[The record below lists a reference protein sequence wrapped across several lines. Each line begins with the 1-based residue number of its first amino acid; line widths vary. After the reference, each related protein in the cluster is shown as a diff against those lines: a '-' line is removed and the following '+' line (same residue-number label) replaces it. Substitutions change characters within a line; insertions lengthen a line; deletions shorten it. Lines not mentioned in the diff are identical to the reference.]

1 MPFPF
6 DLLKPC
12 AMSDSNRHP
21 RMWRPDWD
29 GFTEM
34 IQVLLQKP
42 LRTALSGLG
51 VGWGLFMI
59 IITIGS
65 ANGLQ
70 NGVSQ
75 DLGDMAKNSMF
86 MWTESTSMP
95 YKGFQRGRPIDLKI
109 GDVEYLAA
117 NSRVLEVAA
126 PQNQL
131 GGWRG
136 SNNVT
141 RGLKT
146 GAFTVFG
153 EFPEQQLIEARPL
166 KEGRHI
172 NARDIEDK
180 RKIAVIGERVRDI
193 LFTKAESPIGG
204 SIRINGVNFTVVGV
218 FSSMRSG
225 EDAEEDLQ
233 SIRIPFTAFNQAF
246 HKGDEV
252 GWLCLLFDEEVHADS
267 AAAEIMSVLKARLSI
282 HPDDNRAFGHW
293 TVAREFEEIQSVFSA
308 IRWVSF
314 VFGGLALLAGI
325 IGIMNIMLITVR
337 ERTNEL
343 GIRRALGATP
353 GVVVRQIMGET
364 LLLTTLF
371 GLMGA
376 ILGVATIEGINAL
389 LGSMPDLQ
397 GGSFRNPEV
406 SIDIVLQSLLT
417 MVVMG
422 AFAGILPAFRAV
434 SIRPV
439 EAIRTE

>member
-1 MPFPF
+1 M
-6 DLLKPC
+6 
-12 AMSDSNRHP
+12 NRGQQI
-21 RMWRPDWD
+21 RWIPDWD
-29 GFTEM
+29 GFLEL

-42 LRTALSGLG
+42 VRTALSGLG

-86 MWTESTSMP
+86 MWTQSTSMA
-95 YKGFQRGRPIDLKI
+95 YKGFQRGRPIDLTLS
-109 GDVEYLAA
+109 DVNYLAA
-117 NSRVLEVAA
+117 NSQTLRAVA

-166 KEGRHI
+166 RSGRHI
-172 NARDIEDK
+172 NERDIGDK
-180 RKIAVIGERVRDI
+180 RKIAVIGERVREI
-193 LFTKAESPIGG
+193 LFTSQEDPIGG
-204 SIRINGVNFTVVGV
+204 AIRINGVNFTVVGV
-218 FSSMRSG
+218 FGSLRSG

-246 HKGDEV
+246 HMGDEV
-252 GWLCLLFDEEVHADS
+252 GWLCLLFDETIHADT
-267 AAAEIMSVLKARLSI
+267 AAAEVISILKGRLSI

-293 TVAREFEEIQSVFSA
+293 TVAKEFEEIQTVFSA

-314 VFGGLALLAGI
+314 VFGGLALLAGV

-364 LLLTTLF
+364 LLLTVLF

-376 ILGVATIEGINAL
+376 ILGVGTIEGINQL
-389 LGSMPDLQ
+389 LETVPSLQ

-406 SIDIVLQSLLT
+406 SIDIVVQSLAT
-417 MVVMG
+417 MVIMG
-422 AFAGILPAFRAV
+422 AVAGILPAFRAI

>member
-1 MPFPF
+1 MNNGQS
-6 DLLKPC
+6 K
-12 AMSDSNRHP
+12 R
-21 RMWRPDWD
+21 WIPDWD
-29 GFTEM
+29 GFLEL

-42 LRTALSGLG
+42 VRTALSGLG

-86 MWTESTSMP
+86 MWTQSTSMA
-95 YKGFQRGRPIDLKI
+95 YKGFQRGRPIDLTLS
-109 GDVEYLAA
+109 DVNYLAA
-117 NSRVLEVAA
+117 NSRTIQAVA

-153 EFPEQQLIEARPL
+153 EFPAQQLIEARPL
-166 KEGRHI
+166 RSGRHI
-172 NARDIEDK
+172 NERDIEDN
-180 RKIAVIGERVRDI
+180 RKIAVIGERVREI
-193 LFTKAESPIGG
+193 LFTAQEDPIGG
-204 SIRINGVNFTVVGV
+204 SIRINGVNFTVVGT
-218 FSSMRSG
+218 FGSMRSG

-246 HKGDEV
+246 HMGDDV
-252 GWLCLLFDEEVHADS
+252 GWLCLLFDENVHADTAS
-267 AAAEIMSVLKARLSI
+267 AEVFTILKSRLSI

-293 TVAREFEEIQSVFSA
+293 TVAKRFEEIQTVFSA

-314 VFGGLALLAGI
+314 VFGGLALLAGV

-364 LLLTTLF
+364 LLLTVLF
-371 GLMGA
+371 GLIGT
-376 ILGVATIEGINAL
+376 ILGVGTIEGINQL
-389 LGSMPDLQ
+389 LEASPSLQ

-406 SIDIVLQSLLT
+406 SIDIVVQSLAT
-417 MVVMG
+417 MVIMG
-422 AFAGILPAFRAV
+422 AIAGILPAFRAI

>member
-1 MPFPF
+1 MSERPFSRRF
-6 DLLKPC
+6 RL
-12 AMSDSNRHP
+12 
-21 RMWRPDWD
+21 DWD
-29 GFTEM
+29 GFLEL

-42 LRTALSGLG
+42 VRTALSGLG

-86 MWTESTSMP
+86 MWTQSTSMA
-95 YKGFQRGRPIDLKI
+95 YKGFQRGRPIDLTL

-117 NSRVLEVAA
+117 NSQLLEAVA

-153 EFPEQQLIEARPL
+153 EFPEQQRIEARPL
-166 KEGRHI
+166 REGRHI
-172 NARDIEDK
+172 NARDVEEK
-180 RKIAVIGERVRDI
+180 RKIAVIGERVREI
-193 LFTKAESPIGG
+193 LFGPDEEVIGG

-218 FSSMRSG
+218 FGSLRSG

-246 HKGDEV
+246 HMGDEV
-252 GWLCLLFDEEVHADS
+252 GWLCLLFNEEVHADT
-267 AAAEIMSVLKARLSI
+267 AAAEVMSILKARLSI

-293 TVAREFEEIQSVFSA
+293 TVAKEFEEIQTVFRA
-308 IRWVSF
+308 IRGVSF
-314 VFGGLALLAGI
+314 VFGGLALLAGV

-353 GVVVRQIMGET
+353 AVVVRQIMGET
-364 LLLTTLF
+364 LLLTVLF
-371 GLMGA
+371 GLVGA
-376 ILGVATIEGINAL
+376 VLGVATIEGIDYAL
-389 LGSMPDLQ
+389 QTMPGME

-406 SIDIVLQSLLT
+406 SVDIVVQSLVT
-417 MVVMG
+417 MVIMG
-422 AFAGILPAFRAV
+422 AIAGILPAFRAV
-434 SIRPV
+434 SVRPV

>member
-1 MPFPF
+1 
-6 DLLKPC
+6 
-12 AMSDSNRHP
+12 MSDKNRKL
-21 RMWRPDWD
+21 RLLRPDWD
-29 GFTEM
+29 GFIEM
-34 IQVLLQKP
+34 IQALVQKP
-42 LRTALSGLG
+42 FRTALSGLG

-65 ANGLQ
+65 ANGLE
-70 NGVSQ
+70 NGVAQ
-75 DLGDMAKNSMF
+75 DIGAKAKNSMF
-86 MWTESTSMP
+86 LWTQSTSMP
-95 YKGFQRGRPIDLKI
+95 YKGFQRGRPIDLTI
-109 GDVEYLAA
+109 SDVEYLAA
-117 NSRVLEVAA
+117 NSQTLEAVA

-166 KEGRHI
+166 TVGRHI
-172 NARDIEDK
+172 NVRDIKDK
-180 RKIAVIGERVRDI
+180 RKIAVIGERVRDV
-193 LFTKAESPIGG
+193 LFSKQEEAIGG
-204 SIRINGVNFTVVGV
+204 FIRINGVNFTVVGV
-218 FSSMRSG
+218 FRTMRSG

-233 SIRIPFTAFNQAF
+233 SIRIPFTSFNQAF
-246 HKGDEV
+246 HKGDDV
-252 GWLCLLFDEEVHADS
+252 GWLCLLLNENVHADS
-267 AAAEIMSVLKARLSI
+267 AASEIMSVLKGRLSI

-293 TVAREFEEIQSVFSA
+293 TVAEEFEEIQSVFVA
-308 IRWVSF
+308 IRRVSF

-343 GIRRALGATP
+343 GIRRALGASP
-353 GVVVRQIMGET
+353 AVVVRQIIGET
-364 LLLTTLF
+364 LFLTTLF
-371 GLMGA
+371 GLIGA
-376 ILGVATIEGINAL
+376 IFGVGTIEGINVL
-389 LGSMPDLQ
+389 LERMPDLQ

-422 AFAGILPAFRAV
+422 AFAGILPAFKAV

>member
-1 MPFPF
+1 MNRRFKHFF
-6 DLLKPC
+6 DRDHFLEL
-12 AMSDSNRHP
+12 
-21 RMWRPDWD
+21 
-29 GFTEM
+29 
-34 IQVLLQKP
+34 IQILIQRP

-59 IITIGS
+59 ILTIGS
-65 ANGLQ
+65 ANGLE

-75 DLGDMAKNSMF
+75 DLGDSAKNSMF
-86 MWTESTSMP
+86 MWTQSTSIP
-95 YKGFQRGRPIDLKI
+95 YKGFQRGRSVDLTI
-109 GDVEYLAA
+109 SDVEYLKA
-117 NSRVLEVAA
+117 NSQTLVVTA

-141 RGLKT
+141 RGIKT

-153 EFPEQQLIEARPL
+153 EYPEQRLIEAKPI
-166 KEGRHI
+166 EVGRHI
-172 NARDIEDK
+172 NNQDIADG
-180 RKIAVIGERVRDI
+180 RKIAVIGKRVRDI
-193 LFTKAESPIGG
+193 LFAADEEPIGG
-204 SIRINGVNFTVVGV
+204 SIRINGVNFVVVGV
-218 FSSMRSG
+218 FGSLRDG

-233 SIRIPFTAFNQAF
+233 SILIPFSTFNQAF
-246 HKGDEV
+246 HYGDEV
-252 GWLCLLFDEEVHADS
+252 SWLCLLFDENVHADS
-267 AAAEIMSVLKARLSI
+267 AATEVMSVLKSRLSI
-282 HPDDNRAFGHW
+282 HPDDDRAFGHW
-293 TVAREFEEIQSVFSA
+293 TVAEEYEQIQSVFGA

-343 GIRRALGATP
+343 GVRRALGASP
-353 GVVVRQIMGET
+353 GMIVRQIMGET
-364 LLLTTLF
+364 LFLTSLF
-371 GLMGA
+371 GLIGA
-376 ILGVATIEGINAL
+376 VLGVATIEAIDAFLRASPG
-389 LGSMPDLQ
+389 MD

-406 SIDIVLQSLLT
+406 SVDIVIKSLAI

-422 AFAGILPAFRAV
+422 AVAGVLPALRAV

>member
-1 MPFPF
+1 
-6 DLLKPC
+6 
-12 AMSDSNRHP
+12 MSDQLKRLFDRDH
-21 RMWRPDWD
+21 
-29 GFTEM
+29 FLEL
-34 IQVLLQKP
+34 IQILVQKP

-59 IITIGS
+59 ILTIGS
-65 ANGLQ
+65 ANGLE

-75 DLGDMAKNSMF
+75 DLGDSARNSMF
-86 MWTESTSMP
+86 MWTQSTSMP
-95 YKGFQRGRPIDLKI
+95 YKGFQRGRSVDLTI
-109 GDVEYLAA
+109 SDVEYLKA
-117 NSRVLEVAA
+117 NSQTLVATA

-141 RGLKT
+141 RGIKT

-153 EFPEQQLIEARPL
+153 EYPEQRLIEAKPIQS
-166 KEGRHI
+166 GRHI
-172 NARDIEDK
+172 NNRDIADR
-180 RKIAVIGERVRDI
+180 RKIAVIGKRVQDI
-193 LFTKAESPIGG
+193 LFAKDEDPIGN
-204 SIRINGVNFTVVGV
+204 SIRINGVNFVVVGV
-218 FSSMRSG
+218 FGSMRDG

-233 SIRIPFTAFNQAF
+233 SILIPFSTFNQAF
-246 HKGDEV
+246 HYGDEV
-252 GWLCLLFDEEVHADS
+252 GWLCLLFDENVHADS
-267 AAAEIMSVLKARLSI
+267 AAAEVMAVLKSRLSI

-293 TVAREFEEIQSVFSA
+293 TVAEEYEQIQSVFGA

-343 GIRRALGATP
+343 GVRRALGASP
-353 GVVVRQIMGET
+353 GMIVRQIMGET
-364 LLLTTLF
+364 LFLTSLF
-371 GLMGA
+371 GIIGA
-376 ILGVATIEGINAL
+376 VLGVATIEGVDAIL
-389 LGSMPDLQ
+389 LSSPGME

-406 SIDIVLQSLLT
+406 SVDIVLKSLAI

-422 AFAGILPAFRAV
+422 AIAGILPAIRAV

>member
-1 MPFPF
+1 
-6 DLLKPC
+6 
-12 AMSDSNRHP
+12 MSEFRP
-21 RMWRPDWD
+21 QQRRGWRPDWD
-29 GFTEM
+29 GFLELV
-34 IQVLLQKP
+34 QVLLQKP
-42 LRTALSGLG
+42 VRTALSGLG

-59 IITIGS
+59 IITIAS

-86 MWTESTSMP
+86 MWTQSTSMA
-95 YKGFQRGRPIDLKI
+95 YKGFQRGRPIDLTI
-109 GDVEYLAA
+109 SDVEYLAA
-117 NSRVLEVAA
+117 NSQILEAVA

-146 GAFTVFG
+146 GAFTVYG
-153 EFPEQQLIEARPL
+153 EYPAQQLIEARPL
-166 KEGRHI
+166 KEGRHL
-172 NARDIEDK
+172 NDRDIEDK

-193 LFTKAESPIGG
+193 LFSSKEEAIGG

-218 FSSMRSG
+218 FTSMRSG

-246 HKGDEV
+246 HMGDEV
-252 GWLCLLFDEEVHADS
+252 GWLCLLFNENVQADS

-293 TVAREFEEIQSVFSA
+293 TVAREFEEIQSVFGA

-364 LLLTTLF
+364 LLLTVLF
-371 GLMGA
+371 GLIGA
-376 ILGVATIEGINAL
+376 ILGVATVEGIDSL
-389 LGSMPDLQ
+389 LETMPSMQ
-397 GGSFRNPEV
+397 GGSFRDPEV

-417 MVVMG
+417 MVIMG
-422 AFAGILPAFRAV
+422 GLAGVLPAFRAV

>member
-1 MPFPF
+1 
-6 DLLKPC
+6 
-12 AMSDSNRHP
+12 MSRALNF
-21 RMWRPDWD
+21 MNWRPDWD
-29 GFTEM
+29 GFIELVQ
-34 IQVLLQKP
+34 ILLQKP
-42 LRTALSGLG
+42 MRTMLSGLG

-59 IITIGS
+59 VLTIGS

-75 DLGDMAKNSMF
+75 ELGDMAKNSMF
-86 MWTESTSMP
+86 MWTQSTSKP
-95 YKGFQRGRPIDLKI
+95 YKGFKRGRPIELTI

-117 NSRVLEVAA
+117 NSTVVEAVA

-141 RGLKT
+141 RGIKT

-166 KEGRHI
+166 LSGRHI
-172 NARDIEDK
+172 NKKDIEDL
-180 RKIAVIGERVRDI
+180 RKVAVIGSRVKEI
-193 LFTKAESPIGG
+193 LFASDEDPIGG

-218 FSSMRSG
+218 FGSLRSG

-233 SIRIPFTAFNQAF
+233 SIRIPFSSFNQAF

-252 GWLCLLFDEEVHADS
+252 GWLCLLFDEDVHADS
-267 AAAEIMSVLKARLSI
+267 AAAHVMSVLKARLSV
-282 HPDDNRAFGHW
+282 HPDDDRAFGHW
-293 TVAREFEEIQSVFSA
+293 TVAKDFEEMQMVFSA
-308 IRWVSF
+308 IRGVSF

-325 IGIMNIMLITVR
+325 IGIMNIMLITVK

-343 GIRRALGATP
+343 GIRRALGASP

-364 LLLTTLF
+364 LLLTMLF
-371 GLMGA
+371 GLIGA
-376 ILGVATIEGINAL
+376 ILGVGTIEGLDAL
-389 LGSMPDLQ
+389 LKTFPEME

-406 SIDIVLQSLLT
+406 SIDVVVQSLIT
-417 MVVMG
+417 MVIMG
-422 AFAGILPAFRAV
+422 GIAGILPAVRAV
-434 SIRPV
+434 SMRPV
-439 EAIRTE
+439 EAIRTD

>member
-1 MPFPF
+1 MSNPLKRFF
-6 DLLKPC
+6 DRDHFLEL
-12 AMSDSNRHP
+12 
-21 RMWRPDWD
+21 
-29 GFTEM
+29 
-34 IQVLLQKP
+34 IQILVQKP
-42 LRTALSGLG
+42 LRAALSGLG

-59 IITIGS
+59 ILPIGS
-65 ANGLQ
+65 ANGLE

-75 DLGDMAKNSMF
+75 DLGDSARNSMF
-86 MWTESTSMP
+86 MWTQSTSMP
-95 YKGFQRGRPIDLKI
+95 YKGFQRGRNVDLTI
-109 GDVEYLAA
+109 SDVEYLKA
-117 NSRVLEVAA
+117 NSQTLVATA

-141 RGLKT
+141 RGIKT

-153 EFPEQQLIEARPL
+153 EYPEQRLIEAKPIQS
-166 KEGRHI
+166 GRHI
-172 NARDIEDK
+172 NNRDISDR
-180 RKIAVIGERVRDI
+180 RKIAVIGKRVQDI
-193 LFTKAESPIGG
+193 LFAKDENPIGN
-204 SIRINGVNFTVVGV
+204 SIRINGVNFAVVGV
-218 FSSMRSG
+218 FGSMRDG

-233 SIRIPFTAFNQAF
+233 SILIPFSTFNQAF
-246 HKGDEV
+246 HYGDEV
-252 GWLCLLFDEEVHADS
+252 GWLCLLFDENVHADS
-267 AAAEIMSVLKARLSI
+267 AATEVMAVLKSRLSI

-293 TVAREFEEIQSVFSA
+293 TVAEEYEQIQSVFGA

-343 GIRRALGATP
+343 GVRRALGASP
-353 GVVVRQIMGET
+353 GMIVRQIMGET
-364 LLLTTLF
+364 LFLTSLF
-371 GLMGA
+371 GVIGA
-376 ILGVATIEGINAL
+376 VLGVATIEGVDAIL
-389 LGSMPDLQ
+389 LSSPGMD

-406 SIDIVLQSLLT
+406 SVDIVLKSLAI

-422 AFAGILPAFRAV
+422 AVAGILPAIRAV

>member
-1 MPFPF
+1 MNKLFKTLF
-6 DLLKPC
+6 DRDHFLEL
-12 AMSDSNRHP
+12 
-21 RMWRPDWD
+21 
-29 GFTEM
+29 
-34 IQVLLQKP
+34 IQILIQRP

-65 ANGLQ
+65 ANGLE

-75 DLGDMAKNSMF
+75 DLGDAAKNSMF
-86 MWTESTSMP
+86 IWTQSTSIP
-95 YKGFQRGRPIDLKI
+95 YKGFKRGRRVDLTI
-109 GDVEYLAA
+109 SDVEYLRS
-117 NSRVLEVAA
+117 NSQTLVALA
-126 PQNQL
+126 PQNEL

-141 RGLKT
+141 RGIKT

-153 EFPEQQLIEARPL
+153 EYPEQRLIEAKPI
-166 KEGRHI
+166 EIGRHI
-172 NARDIEDK
+172 NNQDIADR
-180 RKIAVIGERVRDI
+180 RKIAVIGKRVRDI
-193 LFTKAESPIGG
+193 LFGADDDPIGG
-204 SIRINGVNFTVVGV
+204 SIRINGVNFVVVGV
-218 FSSMRSG
+218 FGSLRDG

-233 SIRIPFTAFNQAF
+233 SVLIPFSTFNQSF
-246 HKGDEV
+246 NYGDEV
-252 GWLCLLFDEEVHADS
+252 SWLCLLFDENVHADS
-267 AAAEIMSVLKARLSI
+267 AATEVMSVLKSRLSI
-282 HPDDNRAFGHW
+282 HPDDDRAFGYW
-293 TVAREFEEIQSVFSA
+293 TVAEEYEQIQSVFGA

-343 GIRRALGATP
+343 GIRRALGASP
-353 GVVVRQIMGET
+353 GMIVRQIMGET
-364 LLLTTLF
+364 LFLTSLF
-371 GLMGA
+371 GVIGA
-376 ILGVATIEGINAL
+376 VLGVATIEGIDVL
-389 LGSMPDLQ
+389 LQSSPSMD

-406 SIDIVLQSLLT
+406 SVDIVIKSLAV

-422 AFAGILPAFRAV
+422 AFAGVLPALRAV

>member
-1 MPFPF
+1 
-6 DLLKPC
+6 
-12 AMSDSNRHP
+12 MSELRPQNR
-21 RMWRPDWD
+21 RSWRPDWD
-29 GFTEM
+29 GFLELV
-34 IQVLLQKP
+34 QVLLQKP
-42 LRTALSGLG
+42 VRTALSGLG

-59 IITIGS
+59 IITIAS

-86 MWTESTSMP
+86 MWTQSTSMA
-95 YKGFQRGRPIDLKI
+95 YKGFQRGRPIDLTI
-109 GDVEYLAA
+109 SDVEYLAA
-117 NSRVLEVAA
+117 NSQILEAVA

-131 GGWRG
+131 GGWQG

-153 EFPEQQLIEARPL
+153 EYPAQQLIEARPL
-166 KEGRHI
+166 KEGRHL
-172 NARDIEDK
+172 NNRDIVDK

-193 LFTKAESPIGG
+193 LFSPKEEAIGG
-204 SIRINGVNFTVVGV
+204 SIRINGVNFIVVGV
-218 FSSMRSG
+218 FTSMRSG

-246 HKGDEV
+246 HMGDEV
-252 GWLCLLFDEEVHADS
+252 GWLCLLFDENVQADS

-293 TVAREFEEIQSVFSA
+293 TVAREFEEIQSVFGA

-353 GVVVRQIMGET
+353 AVVVRQIMGET
-364 LLLTTLF
+364 LLLTVLF
-371 GLMGA
+371 GLIGA
-376 ILGVATIEGINAL
+376 ILGVATVEGIDTL
-389 LGSMPDLQ
+389 LETMPSMQ

-417 MVVMG
+417 MVIMG
-422 AFAGILPAFRAV
+422 GLAGVLPAFRAV

>member
-1 MPFPF
+1 MSNPLKRFF
-6 DLLKPC
+6 DRDHFLEL
-12 AMSDSNRHP
+12 
-21 RMWRPDWD
+21 
-29 GFTEM
+29 
-34 IQVLLQKP
+34 IQILVQKP

-59 IITIGS
+59 ILTIGS
-65 ANGLQ
+65 ANGLE

-75 DLGDMAKNSMF
+75 DLGDSARNSMF
-86 MWTESTSMP
+86 MWTQSTSMP
-95 YKGFQRGRPIDLKI
+95 YKGFQRGRNVDLTI
-109 GDVEYLAA
+109 SDVEYLKA
-117 NSRVLEVAA
+117 NSQTLVATA

-141 RGLKT
+141 RGIKT

-153 EFPEQQLIEARPL
+153 EYPEQRLIEAKPIQS
-166 KEGRHI
+166 GRHI
-172 NARDIEDK
+172 NNRDISDR
-180 RKIAVIGERVRDI
+180 RKIAVIGKRVQDI
-193 LFTKAESPIGG
+193 LFAKDENPIGN
-204 SIRINGVNFTVVGV
+204 SIRINGVNFAVVGV
-218 FSSMRSG
+218 FGSMRDG

-233 SIRIPFTAFNQAF
+233 SILIPFSTFNQAF
-246 HKGDEV
+246 HYGDEV
-252 GWLCLLFDEEVHADS
+252 GWLCLLFDENVHADS
-267 AAAEIMSVLKARLSI
+267 AATEVMAVLKSRLSI

-293 TVAREFEEIQSVFSA
+293 TVAEEYEQIQSVFRA

-343 GIRRALGATP
+343 GVRRALGASP
-353 GVVVRQIMGET
+353 GMIVRQIMGET
-364 LLLTTLF
+364 LFLTSLF
-371 GLMGA
+371 GIIGA
-376 ILGVATIEGINAL
+376 VLGVATIEGVDAIL
-389 LGSMPDLQ
+389 LSSPGME

-406 SIDIVLQSLLT
+406 SVDIVLKSLAI

-422 AFAGILPAFRAV
+422 AVAGILPAIRAV

>member
-1 MPFPF
+1 MNNRWRKRF
-6 DLLKPC
+6 DRDHFLEL
-12 AMSDSNRHP
+12 
-21 RMWRPDWD
+21 
-29 GFTEM
+29 

-75 DLGDMAKNSMF
+75 DLSDAAKNSMF
-86 MWTESTSMP
+86 LWTQSSSMP
-95 YKGFQRGRPIDLKI
+95 YKGFQRGRPIDMTVP
-109 GDVEYLAA
+109 DVEYLRN
-117 NSRVLEVAA
+117 NSQTLLAVA

-153 EFPEQQLIEARPL
+153 EYPEQRLIEAKPL
-166 KEGRHI
+166 EFGRHI
-172 NARDIEDK
+172 NQGDMDDK
-180 RKIAVIGERVRDI
+180 RKVCVIGTRVKEI
-193 LFTKAESPIGG
+193 LFDVKEEVIGQ
-204 SIRINGVNFTVVGV
+204 SIRINGVNFTVVGC
-218 FSSMRSG
+218 FGSLRSG

-233 SIRIPFTAFNQAF
+233 SILIPFTTFNQAF
-246 HKGDEV
+246 HMGDDV
-252 GWLCLLFDEEVHADS
+252 GWLCLLFDEKVHADS
-267 AAAEIMSVLKARLSI
+267 AAAEVISILKARLSV
-282 HPDDNRAFGHW
+282 HPDDQRAFGYW
-293 TVAREFEEIQSVFSA
+293 TVAKEFEEIQEVFGA

-343 GIRRALGATP
+343 GVRRALGATP
-353 GVVVRQIMGET
+353 GVVIRQIIGET
-364 LLLTTLF
+364 LFLTVFF
-371 GLMGA
+371 GLIGA
-376 ILGVATIEGINAL
+376 ILGVATISGIDAL
-389 LGSMPDLQ
+389 LESSPQMQ
-397 GGSFRNPEV
+397 GGSFRHPEV
-406 SIDIVLQSLLT
+406 SIQVVSQSLLV
-417 MVVMG
+417 MIVMG
-422 AFAGILPAFRAV
+422 AIAGILPAMRAV
-434 SIRPV
+434 SVRPV

>member
-1 MPFPF
+1 M
-6 DLLKPC
+6 
-12 AMSDSNRHP
+12 NRGQQI
-21 RMWRPDWD
+21 RWIPDWD
-29 GFTEM
+29 GFLEL

-42 LRTALSGLG
+42 VRTALSGLG

-86 MWTESTSMP
+86 MWTQSTSMA
-95 YKGFQRGRPIDLKI
+95 YKGFQRGRPIDLTLS
-109 GDVEYLAA
+109 DVNYLAA
-117 NSRVLEVAA
+117 NSQTLRAVA

-166 KEGRHI
+166 RSGRHI
-172 NARDIEDK
+172 NERDIGDK
-180 RKIAVIGERVRDI
+180 RKIAVIGERVREI
-193 LFTKAESPIGG
+193 LFTSQEDPIGG

-218 FSSMRSG
+218 FGSLRSG

-246 HKGDEV
+246 HMGDEV
-252 GWLCLLFDEEVHADS
+252 GWLCLLFDETIHADT
-267 AAAEIMSVLKARLSI
+267 AAAEVISILKGRLSI

-293 TVAREFEEIQSVFSA
+293 TVAKEFEEIQTVFSA

-314 VFGGLALLAGI
+314 VFGGLALLAGV

-364 LLLTTLF
+364 LLLTVLF

-376 ILGVATIEGINAL
+376 ILGVGTIEGINQL
-389 LGSMPDLQ
+389 LETVPSLQ

-406 SIDIVLQSLLT
+406 SIDIVVQSLAT
-417 MVVMG
+417 MVIMG
-422 AFAGILPAFRAV
+422 AVAGILPAFRAI

>member
-1 MPFPF
+1 MSEQLKRLF
-6 DLLKPC
+6 DRDHFFEL
-12 AMSDSNRHP
+12 
-21 RMWRPDWD
+21 
-29 GFTEM
+29 
-34 IQVLLQKP
+34 IQILVQKP

-59 IITIGS
+59 ILTIGS
-65 ANGLQ
+65 ANGLE

-75 DLGDMAKNSMF
+75 DLGDSARNSMF
-86 MWTESTSMP
+86 MWTQSTSMP
-95 YKGFQRGRPIDLKI
+95 YKGFQRGRSVDLTI
-109 GDVEYLAA
+109 SDVEYLKA
-117 NSRVLEVAA
+117 NSQTLVATA

-141 RGLKT
+141 RGIKT

-153 EFPEQQLIEARPL
+153 EYPEQRLIEAKPI
-166 KEGRHI
+166 ESGRHI
-172 NARDIEDK
+172 NNRDISDR
-180 RKIAVIGERVRDI
+180 RKIAVIGKRVQDI
-193 LFTKAESPIGG
+193 LFAKDENPIGN
-204 SIRINGVNFTVVGV
+204 SIRINGVNFAVVGV
-218 FSSMRSG
+218 FGSMRDG

-233 SIRIPFTAFNQAF
+233 SILIPFSTFNQAF
-246 HKGDEV
+246 HYGDEV
-252 GWLCLLFDEEVHADS
+252 GWLCLLFDENVHADS
-267 AAAEIMSVLKARLSI
+267 AATEVMAVLKSRLSI

-293 TVAREFEEIQSVFSA
+293 TVAEEYEQIQSVFGA

-343 GIRRALGATP
+343 GVRRALGASP
-353 GVVVRQIMGET
+353 GMIVRQIMGET
-364 LLLTTLF
+364 LFLTSLF
-371 GLMGA
+371 GIIGA
-376 ILGVATIEGINAL
+376 VLGVATIEGVDAIL
-389 LGSMPDLQ
+389 LSSPGME

-406 SIDIVLQSLLT
+406 SVDIVLKSLAI

-422 AFAGILPAFRAV
+422 AVAGILPAIRAV

>member
-1 MPFPF
+1 MSNPLKRFF
-6 DLLKPC
+6 DRDHFLEL
-12 AMSDSNRHP
+12 
-21 RMWRPDWD
+21 
-29 GFTEM
+29 
-34 IQVLLQKP
+34 IQILVQKP

-59 IITIGS
+59 ILTIGS
-65 ANGLQ
+65 ANGLE

-75 DLGDMAKNSMF
+75 DLGDSARNSMF
-86 MWTESTSMP
+86 MWTQSTSMP
-95 YKGFQRGRPIDLKI
+95 YKGFQRGRNVDLTI
-109 GDVEYLAA
+109 SDVEYLKA
-117 NSRVLEVAA
+117 NSQTLVATA

-141 RGLKT
+141 RGIKT

-153 EFPEQQLIEARPL
+153 EYPEQRLIEAKPIQS
-166 KEGRHI
+166 GRHI
-172 NARDIEDK
+172 NNRDISDR
-180 RKIAVIGERVRDI
+180 RKIAVIGKRVQDI
-193 LFTKAESPIGG
+193 LFAKDENPIGN
-204 SIRINGVNFTVVGV
+204 SIRINGVNFAVVGV
-218 FSSMRSG
+218 FGSMRDG

-233 SIRIPFTAFNQAF
+233 SILIPFSTFNQAF
-246 HKGDEV
+246 HYGDEV
-252 GWLCLLFDEEVHADS
+252 GWLCLLFDENVHADS
-267 AAAEIMSVLKARLSI
+267 AATEVMAVLKSRLSI

-293 TVAREFEEIQSVFSA
+293 TVAEEYEQIQSVFGA

-343 GIRRALGATP
+343 GVRRALGASP
-353 GVVVRQIMGET
+353 GMIVRQIMGET
-364 LLLTTLF
+364 LFLTSLF
-371 GLMGA
+371 GVIGA
-376 ILGVATIEGINAL
+376 VLGVATIEGVDAIL
-389 LGSMPDLQ
+389 LSSPGMD

-406 SIDIVLQSLLT
+406 SVDIVLKSLAI

-422 AFAGILPAFRAV
+422 AVAGILPAIRAV